1 MTALLTFV
9 VILVGLVLVHEIGH
23 FVTAKL
29 AGVRVQEFGV
39 GYPPRIFAVRLGETE
54 YSLNLLPLGGFV
66 KMLGEEDPSEKDSLA
81 SKSIP
86 VRMLILSAGS
96 AMNAL
101 LPFLLFSLSL
111 MVPQD
116 TATGPVVVNQVAPNS
131 PAAMA
136 GIKPGDTILRIND
149 RRIQNTRDLSYS
161 IQLNL
166 GSEVTML
173 LKRDRF
179 TQETVKVVPRWNPP
193 QGQGA
198 TGIAVSMTS
207 VYRTTQAY
215 PVWEAVPLGLRGTLD
230 TLTLTKNEIIGWF
243 VRGITPQVAGPIGI
257 AQMTGE
263 VAKVGIGS
271 LLEFAGLLSINLA
284 VLNILPF
291 PMLDGGRLAFVLL
304 EGLRGGKRVSP
315 EREGLVH
322 LIGFALILTMV
333 VIVSYYDILRIVRG
347 ESLFP

>member
-1 MTALLTFV
+1 M
-9 VILVGLVLVHEIGH
+9 ILVGLVLVHEIGH
-23 FVTAKL
+23 FITAKL
-29 AGVRVQEFGV
+29 SGVRVQEFGI

-66 KMLGEEDPSEKDSLA
+66 RMLGEEDPAEKNSLA

-86 VRMLILSAGS
+86 VRVMILSAGS

-101 LPFLLFSLSL
+101 LPIVLFSLSY
-111 MVPQD
+111 MVPQQ
-116 TATGPVVVNQVAPNS
+116 TVSGPVVVKQVAPNS

-136 GIKPGDTILRIND
+136 GIRPGDAILRIND
-149 RRIQNTRDLSYS
+149 RHIQNTRDLSYN

-166 GSEVTML
+166 GSEITMQ

-179 TQETVKVVPRWNPP
+179 TQETIKVIPRWNPP
-193 QGQGA
+193 QGQGP
-198 TGIAVSMTS
+198 TGIEVSMTS
-207 VYRTTQAY
+207 MYRTTQAY
-215 PVWEAVPLGLRGTLD
+215 PAWEAVPLGLRSTFD

-263 VAKVGIGS
+263 VAKVGVGS

-284 VLNILPF
+284 ILNILPF
-291 PMLDGGRLAFVLL
+291 PMLDGGRLAFVVL
-304 EGLRGGKRVSP
+304 EGLRGGKRISP

-322 LIGFALILTMV
+322 LIGFALILTLV
-333 VIVSYYDILRIVRG
+333 VVVSYYDILRIVRG